1 MVYNAPKSTN
11 APEGTGCGRRV
22 SVITQKYPSLVRR
35 SLIVALLVAMI
46 LAVFWQVR
54 DYPLIPYD
62 DDRYITENPPVLAG
76 LTLKG
81 VVWAFTTS
89 HMGNWHPLTW
99 LSHMADIHI
108 FGLSIGWHHLVN
120 VFFHGANAVLL
131 FLVLWRMTKGMWQS
145 AFVAALF
152 AVHPLHVESVA
163 WVAER
168 KDVLS
173 TFFWML
179 TLWSYAGYVE
189 RKSGARYLLVMVFF
203 LLGLLSKPMVVTLP
217 FALLLLD
224 YWPLGRTRLAPGGT
238 GDGGERKVSFSRL
251 AREKIPLFLL
261 SLGSCAVTYAVQK
274 AGGAVS
280 SESGI
285 PFGFRVANAAVSY
298 AGYLGK
304 TVWPGSLAVFY
315 PHPWGAH
322 VDIPAMKI
330 AGSVI
335 LIGSLTVI
343 SLRWALRFPYLVT
356 GWFWYLGTLVPVI
369 GLVQVGTQAMAD
381 RYTYIPL
388 TGLFIM
394 VAWGVPHALG
404 EWRFRR
410 ISLGAAGVGAILVLL
425 VSSWHQTSYWRGGVP
440 LFERALEVTSSN
452 WVAHFCLGTALA
464 SEGKIDGGVVH
475 YREALRIKP
484 DYYEASYNL
493 ANARKKQGRIE
504 EAVAQYYETLRINS
518 NMFGAHNNLG
528 IILAERGMLEQAI
541 VHFREALRIRPG
553 DAVASGNLNTAL
565 RSRGSTERN
574 SDQGK

>member
-1 MVYNAPKSTN
+1 M
-11 APEGTGCGRRV
+11 
-22 SVITQKYPSLVRR
+22 QKYPFLVRG
-35 SLIVALLVAMI
+35 SLIVALIVAMI
-46 LAVFWQVR
+46 LAVYWQVR
-54 DYPLIPYD
+54 DYPLIPFD
-62 DDRYITENPPVLAG
+62 DDRYITENTPVLAG
-76 LTLKG
+76 LTRNG

-89 HMGNWHPLTW
+89 YMGNWHPLTW
-99 LSHMADIHI
+99 LSHMADVHI
-108 FGLSIGWHHLVN
+108 FGLSAGWYHLVN

-131 FLVLWRMTKGMWQS
+131 FLALWKMTEGMWQS

-189 RKSGARYLLVMVFF
+189 SRSRARYLLVTVFF
-203 LLGLLSKPMVVTLP
+203 LFGLLSKPMVVTLP
-217 FALLLLD
+217 FVLLLLD
-224 YWPLGRTRLAPGGT
+224 YWPLGRIRMATGGA
-238 GDGGERKVSFSRL
+238 GDGGMKVSQL
-251 AREKIPLFLL
+251 VREKIPLFLM
-261 SLGSCAVTYAVQK
+261 SFGSCGVTYVVQK

-280 SESGI
+280 SASGI

-315 PHPWGAH
+315 PHQWGAQ

-330 AGSVI
+330 AGAVL
-335 LIGSLTVI
+335 LIVSLTI
-343 SLRWALRFPYLVT
+343 LTLRWAFCFPYLVT

-388 TGLFIM
+388 IGIFIM
-394 VAWGVPHALG
+394 FAWWVPHVLR
-404 EWRFRR
+404 EWRFRS
-410 ISLGAAGVGAILVLL
+410 ISLGTAGVGVLL
-425 VSSWHQTSYWRGGVP
+425 GLLLLSWHQTSYWRGGIP
-440 LFERALEVTSSN
+440 LFEHALEVTYRN

-464 SEGKIDGGVVH
+464 REGKIEEGVEH
-475 YREALRIKP
+475 YKEALRIKP

-504 EAVAQYYETLRINS
+504 EAVAQYYETLRINP
-518 NMFGAHNNLG
+518 NVFGAHNNLG
-528 IILAERGMLEQAI
+528 IILAERGMTEQATF
-541 VHFREALRIRPG
+541 HFREALRIRPG
-553 DAVASGNLNTAL
+553 DEVASGNLNTAL
-565 RSRGSTERN
+565 RSRRSSERN
-574 SDQGK
+574 TEKGK